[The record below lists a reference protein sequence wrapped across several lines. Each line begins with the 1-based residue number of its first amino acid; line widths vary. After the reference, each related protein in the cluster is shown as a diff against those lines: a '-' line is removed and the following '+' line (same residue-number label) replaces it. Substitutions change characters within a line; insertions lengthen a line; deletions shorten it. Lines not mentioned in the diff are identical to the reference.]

1 MPDYADRAAERI
13 AARVRFISMNAGAAI
28 QPNQHALAAI
38 IRQEVKRANLLT
50 AEQWSQQMDRIVEV
64 SRLRGVLKHSHD
76 RCWRQ
81 AELLK
86 RAMAHIEKT
95 QSLYKEIHEELYP
108 PPDVEIGS

>member
-13 AARVRFISMNAGAAI
+13 GDRTAEMDVFLNEESI
-28 QPNQHALAAI
+28 AAI
-38 IRQEVKRANLLT
+38 IRQEVERANLLT